1 MRMDVCAFVGVA
13 PRGPARTPYTD
24 EDWLESGTLDP
35 DRLRGSLDASTCVD
49 PDRPRRRSVA
59 VPVSSWDEYTRL
71 FGAFEGPGRLPYAVA
86 AYFNQGGRRAYVV
99 RIVHDYGGPGGG
111 DGGTAAG
118 GLDCFSIDG
127 HVKPLV
133 LRARNEGSWGNG
145 LSASFS
151 FAASPL
157 LFTAASPTA
166 LVMPAAAAPL
176 PGTLLRL
183 RLPGGTAV
191 LRVVA
196 GVDVDSDP
204 TTRTQVATV
213 RLSYTAGGT
222 AVTAETVTA
231 SLDLDDGNGRHE
243 SYAGLALG
251 GVHPQRIAVVLCS
264 SSELVYPDAA
274 WADADLVPT
283 DASLP
288 ARATAPGAFGPV
300 DDDYGAIVP
309 DDFFDPDWVP
319 GDEGP
324 ASGVHA
330 LVGIADV
337 SSVVTPDLYEP
348 APLPDIDSILDPLSL
363 AGPDFEPCLDPVA
376 GPPQQVEPP
385 ELEGL
390 LLDPNDAAE
399 LARIVGYQQRL
410 VELAD
415 QLASFVVLLDVPP
428 GLDQRRIVTWRAS
441 FGSMFC
447 AAYHPWLDVAQSTD
461 QRNATVRLNPAA
473 YGAGIIAQRE
483 WLFGVPFGPS
493 NELAVGAVDVADDVS
508 PARHDELHPLGIN
521 VFLRRRD
528 GIELTAARTLSLD
541 PSYRQLSVRRLVTM
555 LERTLSQ
562 ELQWVVFE
570 PNNASLQADLRHLL
584 RTYLRRLYRA
594 NAFAGATE
602 DEAFFVRCDATLN
615 TQAVLDAGQLIA
627 QIGIAPAEPLEFLV
641 VQLTHAGD
649 GTLVAEGAG

>member
-1 MRMDVCAFVGVA
+1 MDVCAFVGVA

-24 EDWLESGTLDP
+24 EEWIESGLDP

-49 PDRPRRRSVA
+49 PARPRRRSLA
-59 VPVSSWDEYTRL
+59 VPVESWDDYTRL

-99 RIVHDYGGPGGG
+99 RIVHDYG
-111 DGGTAAG
+111 DGSDGVTAQA
-118 GLDCFSIDG
+118 GLDGFSLDG

-133 LRARNEGSWGNG
+133 LRARNEGRWGNG
-145 LSASFS
+145 LSVSFS
-151 FAASPL
+151 FAVSPL
-157 LFTAASPTA
+157 LFGTASPTE
-166 LVMPAAAAPL
+166 LVLPAAAAPD

-183 RLPGGTAV
+183 RLAGGTAV
-191 LRVVA
+191 LRIVA
-196 GVDVDSDP
+196 GVDVYSDP
-204 TTRTQVATV
+204 VTRTQQATV
-213 RLSYTAGGT
+213 RFAYTAGGT
-222 AVTAETVTA
+222 PVTAETVTA
-231 SLDLDDGNGRHE
+231 ALDLDDGAGRHE

-251 GVHPQRIAVVLCS
+251 GMHSQRVAEALCS
-264 SSELVYPDAA
+264 SSELVYPDPA
-274 WADADLVPT
+274 WANADLVPV

-288 ARATAPGAFGPV
+288 PLATTPGAFGPV
-300 DDDYGAIVP
+300 EDAYGAIVP

-330 LVGIADV
+330 LVGLPDV

-348 APLPDIDSILDPLSL
+348 APLPNLDAILDPLNL
-363 AGPDFEPCLDPVA
+363 AGPDFEPCVDPVA
-376 GPPQQVEPP
+376 GPDQEAQPP

-390 LLDPNDAAE
+390 LLDPGDPAE
-399 LARIVGYQQRL
+399 LSRIVDYQQRL

-415 QLASFVVLLDVPP
+415 QLASFIVLLDVPP

-461 QRNATVRLNPAA
+461 QRNATVRMNPSA
-473 YGAGIIAQRE
+473 YGAGIIAMRE

-493 NELAVGAVDVADDVS
+493 NELAIGAVDVADDVS

-521 VFLRRRD
+521 VFLRSRD

-541 PSYRQLSVRRLVTM
+541 PAYRQLSVRRLVTM
-555 LERTLSQ
+555 LERTLLQ

-641 VQLTHAGD
+641 VQLTHDGD

>member
-1 MRMDVCAFVGVA
+1 MDVCAFVGVA
-13 PRGPARTPYTD
+13 PRGPARAPYTD
-24 EDWLESGTLDP
+24 EDWLESGLDP
-35 DRLRGSLDASTCVD
+35 DRLRGSLDDSTCVD
-49 PDRPRRRSVA
+49 PARPRRRSVA
-59 VPVSSWDEYTRL
+59 VAVESWDEYTRL
-71 FGAFEGPGRLPYAVA
+71 FGGFEGPGRLPYAVA
-86 AYFNQGGRRAYVV
+86 AYFNQGGRRAYIV
-99 RIVHDYGGPGGG
+99 RIVHDYGDGS
-111 DGGTAAG
+111 DGGTAQG
-118 GLDCFSIDG
+118 SLDGFSIDG

-133 LRARNEGSWGNG
+133 LRARNEGSWGST
-145 LSASFS
+145 LSAACS

-157 LFTAASPTA
+157 LFTAASATQ
-166 LVMPAAAAPL
+166 LVLPAAAAPV

-183 RLPGGTAV
+183 RLAGGTAV
-191 LRVVA
+191 LRIVVGA
-196 GVDVDSDP
+196 DVYSDP
-204 TTRTQVATV
+204 VTRTQQATV

-222 AVTAETVTA
+222 PVSAETVTA
-231 SLDLDDGNGRHE
+231 SLELDDGSGRHE
-243 SYAGLALG
+243 NYAGLALG
-251 GVHPQRIAVVLCS
+251 AVHPQRIAAVLCS
-264 SSELVYPDAA
+264 SSELVYADAA
-274 WADADLVPT
+274 WANADLVPV

-288 ARATAPGAFGPV
+288 ALVTAPGAFGQVV
-300 DDDYGAIVP
+300 DAYGDIVP
-309 DDFFDPDWVP
+309 DDFFDAHWLP

-330 LVGIADV
+330 LVGIAEV

-348 APLPDIDSILDPLSL
+348 APLPDIDAILDPLDL
-363 AGPDFEPCLDPVA
+363 AGPDFEPCVEPVG
-376 GPPQQVEPP
+376 GPPQEVQPP

-390 LLDPNDAAE
+390 LLDPNDPAE
-399 LARIVGYQQRL
+399 LAQIVGYQQRL

-415 QLASFVVLLDVPP
+415 QLASFIVLLDVPP

-461 QRNATVRLNPAA
+461 RRTATVRLNPSA

-528 GIELTAARTLSLD
+528 GIELAAARTLSRD
-541 PSYRQLSVRRLVTM
+541 PTYRQLSVRRLVTM